1 MASETKHRKLIRY
14 SLIACVLLIQI
25 IILLF
30 FYNEYF
36 NTKKLRVI
44 ENQLKETR
52 ALKNLTNDSK
62 KELFDAQN
70 NLQKYVNDNDQNN
83 LELYFQALRKLTGNI
98 DSIKVYENR
107 NLFFKEAVDSIREE
121 ALNLNNLEILIDSI
135 YKRSQESPHD
145 KTSFEIKNFEIGN
158 NAENFDIEVRHSSDS
173 VVKKKLFAR
182 LKDAIK
188 GDVSTKRDTILI
200 TATHGNTI
208 DTDKIKENFDS
219 AINAINNHYLNEIKR
234 YQSHISIANS
244 KNNNLYHIY
253 NDLIVSGNNLMEI
266 YDGTI
271 NNYNAKL
278 EEQYNEQNS
287 INNKIRRY
295 AVLGLMILLFFVLI
309 VVMYYTKQSF
319 LYERE
324 LKAAN
329 EEIKRNLNFK
339 NKILSMLSH
348 EIRAPLKII
357 TIFIDRIT
365 KKTTDEKIIDYLKS
379 ISFTNNSLLIQANQI
394 LEYAKNQ
401 KKPIELKPIEFN
413 LRNEID
419 AILRV
424 FQPYIESRKN
434 VIEIR
439 NEIGPKTIVLAD
451 NIKIHQVFTNILGN
465 ANKFTENG
473 EIKVIVSETSTDK
486 KTVRLYVTVSDTGI
500 GISESDIEKIFEPYY
515 QGMLSNEI
523 DNLGAGLGLNLCKE
537 IIELFHGNI
546 SVKST
551 LKEGTTVNF
560 EIDLNIK
567 NEYN

>member
-1 MASETKHRKLIRY
+1 MASETKHRQLIRY
-14 SLIACVLLIQI
+14 SLFACVLLIQI

-36 NTKKLRVI
+36 NAKKLRVI

-52 ALKNLTNDSK
+52 ALKSLTNDSK

-70 NLQKYVNDNDQNN
+70 NLQKYINDNDQNN

-98 DSIKVYENR
+98 DSIKIYENR

-121 ALNLNNLEILIDSI
+121 AFNLNNLEILIDSI
-135 YKRSQESPHD
+135 YKRSQESQHA

-158 NAENFDIEVRHSSDS
+158 NAENFGVEVHHSSDS
-173 VVKKKLFAR
+173 VVKKKLFSR

-188 GDVSTKRDTILI
+188 GDVSTKRDTVFI
-200 TATHGNTI
+200 TATYGNTI
-208 DTDKIKENFDS
+208 DTDKIKEDFDNT
-219 AINAINNHYLNEIKR
+219 INAMSNHYLNEIKR
-234 YQSHISIANS
+234 YQSHISITNS
-244 KNNNLYHIY
+244 KSNNLYHIY
-253 NDLIVSGNNLMEI
+253 DSLIVSGNNLMEI

-271 NNYNAKL
+271 NNYNARL

-287 INNKIRRY
+287 TNNKIRRY
-295 AVLGLMILLFFVLI
+295 AVLGLMILLFFVL
-309 VVMYYTKQSF
+309 VVIMYYTKQSF

-348 EIRAPLKII
+348 EIRAPLKIMI
-357 TIFIDRIT
+357 IFIDRIT
-365 KKTTDEKIIDYLKS
+365 KKTSDEKIIDYLKS

-401 KKPIELKPIEFN
+401 EKPIELKPIEFD

-419 AILRV
+419 TILHV
-424 FQPYIESRKN
+424 FQPYIESRNN

-439 NEIGPKTIVLAD
+439 NEIDPETIVLAD

-473 EIKVIVSETSTDK
+473 EIKVTVSTASVNT

-515 QGMLSNEI
+515 QGMLSDEI

-537 IIELFHGNI
+537 IIDLFHGNI

-551 LKEGTTVNF
+551 LRKGTIVNF
-560 EIDLNIK
+560 EIDLNIIK
-567 NEYN
+567 

>member
-1 MASETKHRKLIRY
+1 MASETKHRQLIRY
-14 SLIACVLLIQI
+14 SLFACVLLIQI

-36 NTKKLRVI
+36 NAKKLRVI

-52 ALKNLTNDSK
+52 ALKSLTNDSK

-70 NLQKYVNDNDQNN
+70 NLQKYINDNDQNN
-83 LELYFQALRKLTGNI
+83 LELYFQALRKLTENI
-98 DSIKVYENR
+98 DSIKIYENR
-107 NLFFKEAVDSIREE
+107 NLFFKEAVDSIREND
-121 ALNLNNLEILIDSI
+121 LNLNNLEILIDSI
-135 YKRSQESPHD
+135 YKRSQESQHA

-158 NAENFDIEVRHSSDS
+158 NAENFGVEVHHSSDS
-173 VVKKKLFAR
+173 VVKKKLFSR

-188 GDVSTKRDTILI
+188 GDVSTKRDTVFI
-200 TATHGNTI
+200 TATYGNTI
-208 DTDKIKENFDS
+208 DTDKIKEDFDNT
-219 AINAINNHYLNEIKR
+219 INAMSNHYLNEIKR
-234 YQSHISIANS
+234 YQSHISITNS
-244 KNNNLYHIY
+244 KSNNLYHIY
-253 NDLIVSGNNLMEI
+253 DSLIVSGNNLMEI

-271 NNYNAKL
+271 NNYSAKL

-287 INNKIRRY
+287 TNNKIRRY
-295 AVLGLMILLFFVLI
+295 AVLGLMILLFFVL
-309 VVMYYTKQSF
+309 VVIMYYTKQSF

-357 TIFIDRIT
+357 IIFIDRIT
-365 KKTTDEKIIDYLKS
+365 KKTSDEKITDYLKS

-401 KKPIELKPIEFN
+401 EKPIELKPIEFD

-419 AILRV
+419 AILHV
-424 FQPYIESRKN
+424 FQPYIESRNN

-439 NEIGPKTIVLAD
+439 NEIDPETIVLAD
-451 NIKIHQVFTNILGN
+451 NIKIHQIFTNILGN

-473 EIKVIVSETSTDK
+473 KIKVTVSTASINE
-486 KTVRLYVTVSDTGI
+486 KTVRLYVTISDTGI

-515 QGMLSNEI
+515 QGVLSDEI

-551 LKEGTTVNF
+551 LRKGTIVNF
-560 EIDLNIK
+560 EIDLNIIK
-567 NEYN
+567 